1 MSRLATE
8 LWWLWR
14 ILLTKLRLRRKRQVI
29 QVYYG
34 RDIRLMKIEL
44 YGYDPK
50 ARRFYISN
58 SQKRNIRTA
67 LFEFQKGNCHWCKN
81 LMLLVPREGKYK
93 RDPRVCSLD
102 HFYDR
107 WTPELRAAHRY
118 CYVAACQ
125 ECNNIRSRKNQ
136 AAQPIEVLHE
146 RAKRHKKFKKMN
158 RESVKSSIDSDPS
171 ILI

>member
-1 MSRLATE
+1 MSRIATE
-8 LWWLWR
+8 MWWLWR
-14 ILLTKLRLRRKRQVI
+14 ILLIKLRLLKRQVI

-34 RDIRLMKIEL
+34 RDVRLMKIEL
-44 YGYDPK
+44 YMYNSDSK
-50 ARRFYISN
+50 RFHLTSD
-58 SQKRNIRTA
+58 QKRTIRQT
-67 LFEFQKGNCHWCKN
+67 LFNFQKGKCHWCKDSMV
-81 LMLLVPREGKYK
+81 LAKREGKYK
-93 RDPRVCSLD
+93 NDPRLCSLD

-146 RAKRHKKFKKMN
+146 RAKRHRKMKSTGSGIDN
-158 RESVKSSIDSDPS
+158 RPS